1 MWASLD
7 EWQNV
12 HQNNARLMP
21 VPDSSMP
28 EPEDSGMGIAR
39 FARARKI

>member
-1 MWASLD
+1 MD
-7 EWQNV
+7 ECQNV
-12 HQNNARLMP
+12 HQNNAHLMP